1 MSYQVLARKWRPTT
15 FAEMVGQTH
24 VLKALINALDQQRL
38 HHAYLFTGTRGV
50 GKTTIAR
57 LLAKSLNCEVGVSST
72 PCGQCSAC
80 REIAEGRF
88 VDLIEVDAA
97 SRTRVE
103 DTRELLENVQYAPTR
118 GRYKVYLIDEV
129 HMLSTS
135 SFNALL
141 KTLEEPP
148 PHVKFLLATTDP
160 QKLPM
165 TVLSR
170 CLQFNLK
177 NMTRESIVGHL
188 NHILSAEA
196 VPYEEASLW
205 LLAEAASG
213 SMRDALSLTDQA
225 IAYGQGQLRE
235 LDVAAMLGTVDLNRV
250 FKLIQA
256 LVEKKGDALLKQ
268 VADIAEHAPDF
279 KLLMTELLS
288 SLHRIAVCQVAPN
301 AIDNSKGDQQAIRVL
316 AQAAQPEDIHLFY
329 QVGVAA
335 NKEMSLAPTEQAG
348 FEMALLRMLAFSPSP
363 AGHIDA
369 LPQLN
374 AEPITTPEP
383 SAPGPA
389 PEQQAGAPLQ
399 SQPVSREP
407 AAPEQADVNHPDR
420 QESSASAPEVA
431 AETPASA
438 SSADSTPPWDLDT
451 ADTPPADSEP
461 EARPQPPE
469 ADVDGPPAEGSGS
482 ELKPTEAVVE
492 DRSPQLAPPEAAVS
506 EVAAPATENEPRP
519 APESEQ
525 QLSLGEA
532 PKAVEAAQ
540 PSSANG
546 QWTEPRWPETN
557 RDDDPLLWWQVG
569 LHKLGLTGMAR
580 TIFAHSQYYSY
591 AEGELHLLVSANYR
605 KVMNTTYEARL
616 KEALP
621 KLLPDF
627 KQLKVTYG
635 TAEVTPQLW
644 LDQLHHAAWEQAVA
658 ELEQDQ
664 FVQTLVKDF
673 GGELQKSTVKPT
685 YNPLPT
691 GA

>member
-1 MSYQVLARKWRPTT
+1 MSYQVLARKWRPST

-80 REIAEGRF
+80 QEIAEGRF

-177 NMTRESIVGHL
+177 NMTRESIVAHL
-188 NHILSAEA
+188 SHILVSES
-196 VPYEEASLW
+196 VPFEEPSLW
-205 LLAEAASG
+205 LLAEAANG

-225 IAYGQGQLRE
+225 IAFGQGQLRE
-235 LDVAAMLGTVDLNRV
+235 LDVASMLGTVDLNRV
-250 FKLIQA
+250 FRLIQT
-256 LVEKKGDALLKQ
+256 LIEKKGDALLKQ

-301 AIDNSKGDQQAIRVL
+301 AIDNSKGDQQAIRTL

-329 QVGVAA
+329 QIGVAA
-335 NKEMSLAPTEQAG
+335 NKEMALAPTEQAG

-363 AGHIDA
+363 AGNVDA
-369 LPQLN
+369 LPLLN
-374 AEPITTPEP
+374 AEPAANTDNRSASQRPAQQTAMDNQAPATPVVEPAAANRKDQVEETDAVPDKSAVVSPVSPAPTTEGTALPPWDHEPTEQPPEP
-383 SAPGPA
+383 ELQPTLSSDPVQAQTEAVNTEVATVEVAQPEPVHESEVDDKSVAIAPVAQAEAAPA
-389 PEQQAGAPLQ
+389 PE
-399 SQPVSREP
+399 PVDALAKDP
-407 AAPEQADVNHPDR
+407 
-420 QESSASAPEVA
+420 
-431 AETPASA
+431 
-438 SSADSTPPWDLDT
+438 ADSTP
-451 ADTPPADSEP
+451 
-461 EARPQPPE
+461 
-469 ADVDGPPAEGSGS
+469 SG
-482 ELKPTEAVVE
+482 
-492 DRSPQLAPPEAAVS
+492 
-506 EVAAPATENEPRP
+506 
-519 APESEQ
+519 
-525 QLSLGEA
+525 
-532 PKAVEAAQ
+532 
-540 PSSANG
+540 AN
-546 QWTEPRWPETN
+546 QWQEPRWPETD
-557 RDDDPLLWWQVG
+557 READPLFWWQVS
-569 LHKLGLTGMAR
+569 LHKLGLSGMAR

-591 AEGELHLLVSANYR
+591 DEGELHLLVSANYR
-605 KVMNTTYEARL
+605 KVMNSTYEARL
-616 KEALP
+616 TESLP
-621 KLLPDF
+621 GLLPDF
-627 KQLKVTYG
+627 KQLKVSFG

-644 LDQLHHAAWEQAVA
+644 LDQLHHSAWQQAVA

-673 GGELQKSTVKPT
+673 GGELQKDTVKPT